1 MELTNKRKVFVAEYL
16 KTWNASEA
24 ARRAGYKH
32 PHSQGSRLLG
42 IVEVAKEIQQ
52 RLDENKLGADEVL
65 RRLGDIARTDLG
77 PYVRVGIMG
86 NVEVNLEDLKKAGLT
101 HLIKGITPTKHG
113 ARIEFHDAAQALQ
126 LIGKHHKLFTEMVE
140 VTGEDGGPV
149 TQIIVRETVKEEE

>member
-1 MELTNKRKVFVAEYL
+1 MGLTNKRKIFIEEYL

-32 PHSQGSRLLG
+32 PGVTGCKLLKNAK
-42 IVEVAKEIQQ
+42 IAEEVQQ
-52 RLDENKLGADEVL
+52 RLDEKKLDADEVL

-77 PYVRVGIMG
+77 PYIESDSMGRVGVDIEG
-86 NVEVNLEDLKKAGLT
+86 LKKAGLT

-126 LIGKHHKLFTEMVE
+126 LIGKHHKLFTEKHE
-140 VTGEDGGPV
+140 VTGADGEPLFQDVSGV
-149 TQIIVRETVKEEE
+149 DFDKL